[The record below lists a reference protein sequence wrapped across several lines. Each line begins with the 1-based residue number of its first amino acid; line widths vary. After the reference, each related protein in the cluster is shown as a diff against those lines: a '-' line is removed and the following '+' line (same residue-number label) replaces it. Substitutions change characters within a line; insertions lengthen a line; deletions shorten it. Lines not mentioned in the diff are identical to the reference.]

1 LPNFWNDK
9 VIKCAALQGVAYFYI
24 YFLKCGALSIM
35 ETKTDFEIE
44 RIKLQRK
51 VLSSVAH
58 DFRTPLACII
68 GSLEVYKRTKDS
80 LPPETIE
87 ALINTALKE
96 AHRMDGFITEIFD
109 EMKQD
114 AVIPL

>member
-1 LPNFWNDK
+1 
-9 VIKCAALQGVAYFYI
+9 
-24 YFLKCGALSIM
+24 M
-35 ETKTDFEIE
+35 EKNSDFEME
-44 RIKLQRK
+44 RGKLQRK

-68 GSLEVYKRTKDS
+68 GSLEIYKRTKDS

-96 AHRMDGFITEIFD
+96 AQRLDGFITSVFEEI
-109 EMKQD
+109 KQD
-114 AVIPL
+114 KE